1 MKIREMISEPDLQRI
16 KDAVAKAE
24 GNISGEIVPV
34 MVERSGRYASAHYK
48 SAIICATL
56 VFVAMIA
63 TDRYIFSTASNALF
77 YDPMFIFFVVA
88 VGGLIGGVIPR
99 FSEPLKRLL
108 AGRANL
114 DMEAQQ
120 RAENAFLEEEVF
132 NTRQRTGIM
141 IFISFFEHDVIVM
154 ADKGISQV
162 VDKSRWDEIVADLI
176 GHIKKDKV
184 VEGLESAI
192 ARCGA
197 ILLEKGFEK
206 GEDDTN
212 ELRDDLRL
220 Q

>member
-1 MKIREMISEPDLQRI
+1 MKIREMFSEPDLQRI

-34 MVERSGRYASAHYK
+34 MVERSGRHVSAHYK
-48 SAIICATL
+48 SAIICAML
-56 VFVAMIA
+56 AFVAMIVL
-63 TDRYIFSTASNALF
+63 DRYVFSSASNALF
-77 YDPMFIFFVVA
+77 YDPVFIFMVVTIA
-88 VGGLIGGVIPR
+88 GLIGGVIPR

-114 DMEAQQ
+114 DTASRQ

-141 IFISFFEHDVIVM
+141 IFISFFEHEVIVM
-154 ADKGISQV
+154 ADKGISSV

-176 GHIKKDKV
+176 SHIKQEKV
-184 VEGLESAI
+184 VDGIEKAV

-197 ILLEKGFEK
+197 ILLEKGFK
-206 GEDDTN
+206 KSEDDTN